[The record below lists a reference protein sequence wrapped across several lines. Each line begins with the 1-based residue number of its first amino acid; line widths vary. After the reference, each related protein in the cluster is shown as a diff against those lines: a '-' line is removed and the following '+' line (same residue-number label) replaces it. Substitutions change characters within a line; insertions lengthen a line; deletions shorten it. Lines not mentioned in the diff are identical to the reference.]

1 MPMPPNSGAPV
12 PILPWKR
19 AANCEP
25 WPPSLIAKVP
35 PSSPATGSIVVPF
48 LSRNVYQY
56 PPRLS
61 FGMFWL
67 LPSSPSSIRPSAEH
81 SLKPEL
87 PIGAPATA
95 GAEGAEGAEGAAGAA
110 SVAAG
115 AAAPPPIDAA
125 DPGAG
130 PAPDPGGGA
139 MQAPIA
145 SNPMDSVPTRSF
157 ISIFIFVVLVLEPD
171 DGGDL
176 SRVLVDRREPVHR
189 SGREHAAARL

>member
-1 MPMPPNSGAPV
+1 MPPNSGAPV

-25 WPPSLIAKVP
+25 WPPSLIANVP

-81 SLKPEL
+81 SLKPLL

-95 GAEGAEGAEGAAGAA
+95 GAEGADGAAA
-110 SVAAG
+110 AAG
-115 AAAPPPIDAA
+115 AAAASVAGAALPIDAA
-125 DPGAG
+125 DPGGG
-130 PAPDPGGGA
+130 PAPPGGGL
-139 MQAPIA
+139 MQPFSA
-145 SNPMDSVPTRSF
+145 SNPTDSVP
-157 ISIFIFVVLVLEPD
+157 
-171 DGGDL
+171 
-176 SRVLVDRREPVHR
+176 
-189 SGREHAAARL
+189 

>member
-12 PILPWKR
+12 PIFPWKR

-35 PSSPATGSIVVPF
+35 PSSPATGSMVVPF

-67 LPSSPSSIRPSAEH
+67 LPSSPSSITPSAEH
-81 SLKPEL
+81 SLKPVV
-87 PIGAPATA
+87 PMGAPATA
-95 GAEGAEGAEGAAGAA
+95 GAEGADGAAA
-110 SVAAG
+110 AAG
-115 AAAPPPIDAA
+115 AAAVSAAAGVAFPIDAA

-130 PAPDPGGGA
+130 PLPDPGGGA
-139 MQAPIA
+139 MHPPIA
-145 SNPMDSVPTRSF
+145 SNPADSVP
-157 ISIFIFVVLVLEPD
+157 
-171 DGGDL
+171 
-176 SRVLVDRREPVHR
+176 
-189 SGREHAAARL
+189 